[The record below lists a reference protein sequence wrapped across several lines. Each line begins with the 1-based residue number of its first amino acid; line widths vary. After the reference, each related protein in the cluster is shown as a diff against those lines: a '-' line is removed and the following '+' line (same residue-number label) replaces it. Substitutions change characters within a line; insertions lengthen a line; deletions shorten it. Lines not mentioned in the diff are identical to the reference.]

1 MNSIPATET
10 PTCSPTR
17 ARSQARVSRSP
28 QPSRFGRFGR
38 KATIVLASAAVAF
51 AAVGVGSASA
61 GVTKTGAAASIAKA
75 PINTGPIKVQPIQQY
90 TAPTANLTKLANAF
104 VQKQKSVTSLIT
116 APAGLNLT
124 KPVTISVS
132 YEGGGTTNVSYVNSS
147 GNHFLHNF
155 ASNNGVAA
163 YRGISVNLDEQVSAT
178 QHQLFRIQYLPL
190 VQPLYDVRVS
200 NLAFHLNNDC
210 DWIGDS
216 EPVVQWKDP
225 AGHYGEADFSLG
237 GGDNRTITGF
247 AHTYYEV
254 GQLNQLHTPYVQWWE
269 DDGILSVG
277 AVIPNV
283 TTPNLVF
290 GPSYTVSRNF
300 SELSGQSCSAKLTY
314 SVSKT
319 LRWYPYL

>member
-1 MNSIPATET
+1 MNTT
-10 PTCSPTR
+10 TT
-17 ARSQARVSRSP
+17 
-28 QPSRFGRFGR
+28 RFGRVGR
-38 KATIVLASAAVAF
+38 KAAVAIAGATVAV
-51 AAVGVGSASA
+51 AAVGVGSAQA
-61 GVTKTGAAASIAKA
+61 GVVKA
-75 PINTGPIKVQPIQQY
+75 PVKLGPIKARPIQVQQY
-90 TAPTANLTKLANAF
+90 TAPTANLTKLANAISE
-104 VQKQKSVTSLIT
+104 KQKSVTNLIT
-116 APAGLNLT
+116 APAGLGLT

-132 YEGGGTTNVSYVNSS
+132 YEGGGTVTQSYVNGS
-147 GNHFLHNF
+147 GNRWLHNF
-155 ASNNGVAA
+155 PSNNGVAA
-163 YRGISVNLDEQVSAT
+163 YRGISVNLDEQISAG

-190 VQPLYDVRVS
+190 VQPLFDVHVS

-237 GGDNRTITGF
+237 GGESRTLTGF
-247 AHTYYEV
+247 ARNYYEV

-269 DDGILSVG
+269 DDPLSVG

-290 GPSYTVSRNF
+290 GPSYTYSRNLG
-300 SELSGQSCSAKLTY
+300 ELTGQGCSAHLSY
-314 SVSKT
+314 SVTKT

>member
-1 MNSIPATET
+1 MNAT
-10 PTCSPTR
+10 SPT
-17 ARSQARVSRSP
+17 AETQS
-28 QPSRFGRFGR
+28 SRFGRVGR
-38 KATIVLASAAVAF
+38 KAAVVLATTAVAV
-51 AAVGVGSASA
+51 AAIGGAAQA
-61 GVTKTGAAASIAKA
+61 GVIKAGVSKAGITKAAS
-75 PINTGPIKVQPIQQY
+75 GPIKLQPIQQY

-132 YEGGGTTNVSYVNSS
+132 YEGGGTTNVSYVNGS

-277 AVIPNV
+277 AVLPNV

-290 GPSYTVSRNF
+290 GPSFTVNHNV
-300 SELSGQSCSAKLTY
+300 SELSGQSCSARLSY
-314 SVSKT
+314 SVTKT

>member
-1 MNSIPATET
+1 MNSIPTTET
-10 PTCSPTR
+10 
-17 ARSQARVSRSP
+17 Q
-28 QPSRFGRFGR
+28 RFGRFGR
-38 KATIVLASAAVAF
+38 KATIVLAGAAVAF

-61 GVTKTGAAASIAKA
+61 GVTKTGATASITKA

-116 APAGLNLT
+116 VPAGLGLT

-132 YEGGGTTNVSYVNSS
+132 YEGGGTTTQGYANSS
-147 GNHFLHNF
+147 GDHFLHNF

-163 YRGISVNLDEQVSAT
+163 YRGISVNLDEQVSPT

-200 NLAFHLNNDC
+200 NLTFHLNNDC
-210 DWIGDS
+210 DYFGDS
-216 EPVVQWKDP
+216 EAVVQWKDP
-225 AGHYGEADFSLG
+225 AGHYGESNFSLG
-237 GGDNRTITGF
+237 GGDTRTISSF
-247 AHTYYEV
+247 ARTYYEV

-269 DDGILSVG
+269 DDPFSVG
-277 AVIPNV
+277 AVVPNV

-290 GPSYTVSRNF
+290 GPSYTVNRNF
-300 SELSGQSCSAKLTY
+300 SELTGQSCSAKLTY